1 MSDPPALPEDFTN
14 KNRSI
19 KMEQKQTVEK
29 LLSPADLAHILGL
42 KKSCIYRMLSTGE
55 IPSVIVTNGGRKRSF
70 RVRPSLLE
78 KWLKRRE
85 VSYNETI

>member
-14 KNRSI
+14 NNLRM
-19 KMEQKQTVEK
+19 KMKQNQTIEK

-70 RVRPSLLE
+70 RVRPSQLD
-78 KWLKRRE
+78 KWMKSRE
-85 VSYNETI
+85 VQNKW